1 MTKSFLHRD
10 KDAQAAPGSTQLSLA
25 PGTASSSLSL
35 QPAGLGGFWGIGS
48 MLCIPEHSGDG
59 ELLLCRSA
67 LWTLTSRE
75 NGGWRQP
82 LPLESFSLPL

>member
-35 QPAGLGGFWGIGS
+35 QPAGQEEAEGVAELGQAAHRHVDAQR
-48 MLCIPEHSGDG
+48 LAAV
-59 ELLLCRSA
+59 A
-67 LWTLTSRE
+67 LR
-75 NGGWRQP
+75 GKAG
-82 LPLESFSLPL
+82 